1 MGAPPSLCESAV
13 MADTDTAMEKAARAV
28 HETYKGKGTWSA
40 ATQAERSKARHAVR
54 LAQNAL
60 SSQGGSGFSAGAAKK
75 YW

>member
-1 MGAPPSLCESAV
+1 
-13 MADTDTAMEKAARAV
+13 MADNDTALEKAARAV

-40 ATQAERSKARHAVR
+40 ASSAERSKARHAVR

-60 SSQGGSGFSAGAAKK
+60 AAGGVGSAAGAARK